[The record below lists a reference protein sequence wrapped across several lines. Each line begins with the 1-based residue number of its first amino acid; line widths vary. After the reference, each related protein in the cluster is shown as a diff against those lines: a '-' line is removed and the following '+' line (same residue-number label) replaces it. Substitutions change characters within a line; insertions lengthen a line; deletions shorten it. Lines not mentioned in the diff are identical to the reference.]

1 MSAWFFL
8 RGLVRESGHWGG
20 FLERFEA
27 ANPGTRAVPLE
38 IPGNG
43 ARFREKSPLSVG
55 GMAQA
60 ARAEFLARRTGND
73 HLFALSLGGMIGLE
87 WMHRWP
93 EDFRSAA
100 LVNTSVR
107 GLSPLRHRL
116 RPENYVAV
124 LRMFLSGDPAFVE
137 QKILEI
143 TSSKYKT
150 FIPLAAE
157 WVKIAEVHPVAP
169 ANALRQLVAAARFR
183 PPQAKPCIPTVV
195 LNGLGDRLVD
205 PRCSAAIAQAWNL
218 RLEAHPTAGHDLT
231 LDEPEWVIAKLRDFC
246 ATTTRLHD

>member
-8 RGLVRESGHWGG
+8 RGLVREAGHWGG

-27 ANPGTRAVPLE
+27 AFPGARAIPLE

-43 ARFREKSPLSVG
+43 ARFREKSPLTVEE
-55 GMAQA
+55 MAEA
-60 ARAEFLARRTGND
+60 VRAEFLLRRTGHD

-87 WMHRWP
+87 WMRRWP

-107 GLSPLRHRL
+107 GLSPLHLRL
-116 RPENYVAV
+116 RTENYTSI

-137 QKILEI
+137 QKILEL
-143 TSSKYKT
+143 TSNRHKEFSA
-150 FIPLAAE
+150 LASE
-157 WVKIAEVHPVAP
+157 WVKITEVRPVAP

-183 PPQAKPCIPTVV
+183 PPHSKPPVPSIV

-205 PRCSAAIAQAWNL
+205 PRCSRAIAEKWGL
-218 RLEAHPTAGHDLT
+218 KLEAHPTAGHDLT
-231 LDEPEWVIAKLRDFC
+231 LDEPDWVIAKIRDFM
-246 ATTTRLHD
+246 ADTGR